1 MRILSQDGMK
11 DIPYEIAMIDMCK
24 HCTEEKYMI
33 YAQGTFCGA
42 NADDNF
48 VLMAEYSTE
57 AKARKAME
65 MLHEV
70 YTGIPL
76 ILQNVDISGEAEEMF
91 KKWKKQ
97 GIFVVS
103 ENQPSKVEYVG
114 NILFQFPADDEVE
127 V

>member
-1 MRILSQDGMK
+1 MRILSQDGLREGII
-11 DIPYEIAMIDMCK
+11 DVPYEQVSIEQKENEIWCGYSSTMDR
-24 HCTEEKYMI
+24 HCVGKRF
-33 YAQGTFCGA
+33 AK
-42 NADDNF
+42 
-48 VLMAEYSTE
+48 YSTE
-57 AKARKAME
+57 VKARKAMD

-76 ILQNVDISGEAEEMF
+76 ILQNVDISEEAEEMF